1 MANFFEN
8 LRIAGSGPISLVS
21 FVLSFII
28 MLTVCLI
35 IKPTFLYN
43 KDEEGNTTS
52 FNNSR
57 AVYYSLYTGSII
69 NIIVVLCLTIDM
81 EL

>member
-35 IKPTFLYN
+35 LKPTFLYN
-43 KDEEGNTTS
+43 QDGEGNTTS
-52 FNNSR
+52 FNNSK
-57 AVYYSLYTGSII
+57 AVYYSLYVGAII